1 MKKTFT
7 AYSLVLML
15 VTGTTHAYGEEN
27 ASNPLASVDKL
38 KTLGVDS
45 LVFDPC
51 GNAPARG
58 DFMSVMQLNVEDL
71 ARAFSTAD

>member
-7 AYSLVLML
+7 AFALVLML

-27 ASNPLASVDKL
+27 ASSPLASVDKL

-51 GNAPARG
+51 GNVPEQG
-58 DFMSVMQLNVEDL
+58 DFLTVM
-71 ARAFSTAD
+71 RS

>member
-15 VTGTTHAYGEEN
+15 VTGTIHAYGEEN

-51 GNAPARG
+51 GNVPEQG
-58 DFMSVMQLNVEDL
+58 DFLTVMRSNVDNL
-71 ARAFSTAD
+71 RKAFK

>member
-51 GNAPARG
+51 GNVPEQG
-58 DFMSVMQLNVEDL
+58 DFLTVMRSDVDNL
-71 ARAFSTAD
+71 RKAFK